1 MAIDSV
7 SSASAVP
14 LQVTAALDAIQQTQA
29 AELQVF
35 NALEQGV
42 QTATAPAP
50 ANPNLGQVINLF
62 A

>member
-7 SSASAVP
+7 TSASAVP

-35 NALEQGV
+35 TALEQGV
-42 QTATAPAP
+42 QAAAAPL
-50 ANPNLGQVINLF
+50 NPNLGQVVNLSV
-62 A
+62 